1 MAEIPDTIP
10 DDERTHAE
18 LADLVMPALLRG
30 AREAYRVAV
39 RSALAAGGYDDLPP
53 NGAFV
58 VGAVTNHG
66 VPLADAV
73 SGLRVSK
80 QAASQLVDALV
91 TRGYVERRPDEAD
104 RRRVVLTVTERG
116 AGAAEC
122 VQAGV
127 GTVDAQLRDLV
138 GADGERGL
146 RRGLAALAAV
156 AARQRNLT

>member
-104 RRRVVLTVTERG
+104 RRRVVPPACGRTRG
-116 AGAAEC
+116 RRVRRTAGC
-122 VQAGV
+122 GSP
-127 GTVDAQLRDLV
+127 
-138 GADGERGL
+138 
-146 RRGLAALAAV
+146 
-156 AARQRNLT
+156 